1 MSKRP
6 RPPWFWN
13 TALLEQLTWLL
24 LTMVFAAYASRV
36 LAQWGQ
42 P

>member
-6 RPPWFWN
+6 RPLWFWN
-13 TALLEQLTWLL
+13 TALLEQLTSLL
-24 LTMVFAAYASRV
+24 LAVVFAAYANRA
-36 LAQWGQ
+36 LAHWGW

>member
-13 TALLEQLTWLL
+13 TALLTQVTWLL
-24 LTMVFAAYASRV
+24 LAVVFAAYASRA
-36 LAQWGQ
+36 LAPWGW